1 MKIKRQMLKKLL
13 LTAIF
18 VLSVAEIGLSQA
30 SDEIPRE
37 YTNPEEMISFDRR
50 TPYVDAIEVLTNYA
64 QKFDDR
70 FIIDQSGESG
80 PIGVSL
86 PPMHWKDALN
96 YILRVKDLVA
106 LESDD
111 VIEIFTQ
118 EEAQALSA
126 PEQETTQESS
136 TASVDGEGE
145 KTISTDTREI
155 RINATF
161 FEGNKRALREIGVD
175 WSTLTNNVPDNI
187 ADFVSEEGGGGE
199 DGQIPNTQFGDD
211 QFVSVNS
218 KGAQNVSQNVFNS
231 IINFGD
237 VGGGIEVQALF
248 SAFEADN
255 LGQILATPSV
265 KVMDGEEGRIQ
276 VGQDFSIKQRDFA
289 GNVTDQFFSTGTILL
304 VKPQIVEIGD
314 TTLIYL
320 DLEAERSSAQPDP
333 VSTIINKQQANT
345 HALLLDGESTVIAGL
360 YRTEKTE
367 VRRGI
372 PILKD
377 LPSWFFGLKY
387 LFGYN
392 STDVQESELVVL
404 LQAEL
409 EESVNDRL
417 IRSFKSKGDLLAKK
431 KEMHRNDM
439 SYVSDKSP
447 VKPTDSG
454 TPPVDHQRPDIELE
468 KESSFLMEQPQST
481 SVSNQS
487 SIAGEVQVS
496 EHEMPEV
503 NASDELPPNQS
514 TADSDS
520 VTSVKDSPS
529 HDNGVVDDSPDDP
542 FQDKRDTPTNVETP
556 SIVEKDEELA
566 KTPVDS
572 VSESGS
578 ESQSQIV
585 TEQPK
590 PDTQEAT
597 TSPSTEEEADDEKDS
612 SDIEIVEG
620 YYSSD
625 WKPVELENVLSDNS
639 EYEFYIIGGSFKTR
653 TNAMQFFNDFK
664 ADQSE
669 AQLLYNPSS
678 GFYLVAYDGY
688 KTFREGINS
697 LVDIN
702 DNLQPDAWM
711 VQVVK

>member
-1 MKIKRQMLKKLL
+1 MKINTQMFNKIL

-18 VLSVAEIGLSQA
+18 VFGMAEAGFSQA

-70 FIIDQSGESG
+70 FIIDQSGVSG

-118 EEAQALSA
+118 EEANELSA
-126 PEQETTQESS
+126 PEQETAQETS
-136 TASVDGEGE
+136 TGTLDGDDE

-199 DGQIPNTQFGDD
+199 DGQIPNTQFGND

-231 IINFGD
+231 VINFGD

-392 STDVQESELVVL
+392 STDVKESELVVL

-417 IRSFKSKGDLLAKK
+417 QRSFKSKTDLLAKK

-439 SYVSDKSP
+439 GYVSDKSP
-447 VKPTDSG
+447 VPPTESD
-454 TPPVDHQRPDIELE
+454 TPPVDHQRPNIKLKKERSSVLENNHQAQKAPESNLSPDVGLDQDSKTEESETNTSEDIE
-468 KESSFLMEQPQST
+468 Q
-481 SVSNQS
+481 NQS
-487 SIAGEVQVS
+487 AADTIETVS
-496 EHEMPEV
+496 ETESDTRDDDGADE
-503 NASDELPPNQS
+503 NQEASDLNVTNTPSKEEKPISDEN
-514 TADSDS
+514 ADRLATTSSDS
-520 VTSVKDSPS
+520 VGESNIPAT
-529 HDNGVVDDSPDDP
+529 
-542 FQDKRDTPTNVETP
+542 QDKPD
-556 SIVEKDEELA
+556 SD
-566 KTPVDS
+566 PV
-572 VSESGS
+572 
-578 ESQSQIV
+578 
-585 TEQPK
+585 
-590 PDTQEAT
+590 A
-597 TSPSTEEEADDEKDS
+597 TSPSEEGADTEENS
-612 SDIEIVEG
+612 SDVEIVEG

-639 EYEFYIIGGSFKTR
+639 EYEFYIVGGSFKTR
-653 TNAMQFFNDFK
+653 GNAMQFFNDFK
-664 ADQSE
+664 IDHPE

-688 KTFREGINS
+688 KTFGEGIKS

-711 VQVVK
+711 VQVVE